1 MRIQLLIA
9 TIAALFLAGCDV
21 DEIVELAVPE
31 DANERVDRGRDAV
44 LQRDFEGLR
53 SVTAAAATD
62 EQITTLIEVVDSV
75 LPQEEPDQ
83 VRLAGFNSR
92 VLTTASSG
100 RSATLSLTYTLDY
113 SGDLYRLDMRFEQIG
128 ESPWYLTWI
137 HTAEAELH
145 TPMSFDMTDLQVGQS
160 LAIVGL
166 FAVPGF
172 ILLTFIAS
180 FFFRRIKRRILWSL
194 FMLAGTYPVFS
205 FNWTTQTWTMI
216 SPMINTTDG
225 AAHFELFSFKLLG
238 AGFEN
243 YTPLQPAIIELAI
256 PIGALLF
263 WYRVMRGGP
272 TRKAVTERRL

>member
-9 TIAALFLAGCDV
+9 TIAAFCLAGCDV
-21 DEIVELAVPE
+21 DDLVELAVPE
-31 DANERVDRGRDAV
+31 NAKERVESGRDAV

-62 EQITTLIEVVDSV
+62 EEITTLIEFVDSV
-75 LPQEEPDQ
+75 LPQDEPDE

-92 VLTTASSG
+92 GLTTTSSG

-113 SGDLYRLDMRFEQIG
+113 SGELYRLDMRFEQIG

-137 HTAEAELH
+137 HTTAAELH
-145 TPMSFDMTDLQVGQS
+145 TPMSFDLEDLSIGQTF
-160 LAIVGL
+160 AIAGL

-172 ILLTFIAS
+172 ILLTFLAS
-180 FFFRRIKRRILWSL
+180 FLFRRVKRRILWSL
-194 FMLAGTYPVFS
+194 FILAGAYPVFS

-216 SPMINTTDG
+216 SPRISTTDG
-225 AAHFELFSFKLLG
+225 AANFEFLSFKLLG

-272 TRKAVTERRL
+272 TRKA

>member
-1 MRIQLLIA
+1 MLIA
-9 TIAALFLAGCDV
+9 TIAAFCLAGCDV
-21 DEIVELAVPE
+21 DDLVELAVPE
-31 DANERVDRGRDAV
+31 NAKERVESGRDAV
-44 LQRDFEGLR
+44 LQRDLEGLR

-62 EQITTLIEVVDSV
+62 EEITTLIEFIDSV
-75 LPQEEPDQ
+75 LPQDEPDE
-83 VRLAGFNSR
+83 VRLAGLNSR
-92 VLTTASSG
+92 GLTTTSSG

-113 SGDLYRLDMRFEQIG
+113 SGELYRLDMRFEQIG

-137 HTAEAELH
+137 HTTAAELH
-145 TPMSFDMTDLQVGQS
+145 TPMSFDLEDLSIGQT
-160 LAIVGL
+160 LAIAGL

-172 ILLTFIAS
+172 ILLTFVAS
-180 FFFRRIKRRILWSL
+180 FLFRRVKRRILWTL
-194 FMLAGTYPVFS
+194 FILAGAYPVFS

-216 SPMINTTDG
+216 SPMISTTDG
-225 AAHFELFSFKLLG
+225 AANFEFFGFKLLG

-272 TRKAVTERRL
+272 TRKAETERRL

>member
-9 TIAALFLAGCDV
+9 TIAAFCLAGCDV
-21 DEIVELAVPE
+21 DDLVELAVPE
-31 DANERVDRGRDAV
+31 NAKERVESGRDAV
-44 LQRDFEGLR
+44 LQRDLEGLR

-62 EQITTLIEVVDSV
+62 EEITTLIEFIDSV
-75 LPQEEPDQ
+75 LPQDEPDE
-83 VRLAGFNSR
+83 VRLAGLNSR
-92 VLTTASSG
+92 GLTTTSSG

-113 SGDLYRLDMRFEQIG
+113 SGELYRLDMRFEQIG

-137 HTAEAELH
+137 HTTAAELH
-145 TPMSFDMTDLQVGQS
+145 TPMSFDLEDLSIGQT
-160 LAIVGL
+160 LAIAGL

-172 ILLTFIAS
+172 ILLTFVAS
-180 FFFRRIKRRILWSL
+180 FLFRRVKRRILWTL
-194 FMLAGTYPVFS
+194 FILAGAYPVFS

-216 SPMINTTDG
+216 SPMISTTDG
-225 AAHFELFSFKLLG
+225 AANFEFFGFKLLG

-272 TRKAVTERRL
+272 TRKAETERRL